1 MLSPVRSEWVRKRT
15 SPVVTQMHYARQGI
29 ITEEM
34 EFVAKRENLAPEVV
48 RSEVAR
54 GRMIIPANIRHVE
67 LEPLCIGIA
76 ARCKI
81 NANIGNS
88 ATTSNIAQELEKL
101 QAAVKYGADT
111 VMDLS
116 SGGDIHEI
124 REAILRNSRVPV
136 GTVPIYEA
144 ISRVKHVR
152 DLTPSLMLEVIEE
165 QAEQGVDYMTIHA
178 GVRREFIP
186 LTSKRITGIV
196 SRGGAIM
203 AQWSVENNQENFLY
217 THFADICKLF
227 QRYDV
232 AFSLG
237 DGLRPGCVADASDE
251 AQFAELKTLGELTL
265 KAWEYDVQVMI
276 EGPGHIP
283 MDQIKLQVDKEMEL
297 CHEAPFYTLG
307 PLVTDIAPGYDH
319 ITSAIGAAMIGWH
332 GASMLCYVTPKEHL
346 GLPDK
351 EDVRQGIIAYKIA
364 AHAADLARH
373 RPGARDRDDAISYA
387 RFLFDWN
394 KQFELSLDPEAARAM
409 HDETL
414 HDEYY
419 KQAAF
424 CSMCGPKFCSMNTT
438 QLLEKDLGRDQA
450 AREQKFAELLS
461 KVQS

>member
-1 MLSPVRSEWVRKRT
+1 MRPPIRSECVRRRMG
-15 SPVVTQMHYARQGI
+15 PVVTQMHYARQGQ

-34 EFVAKRENLAPEVV
+34 EFVAQRENLPAETI
-48 RSEVAR
+48 RAEVAR
-54 GRMIIPANIRHVE
+54 GRMIIPANLRHLE
-67 LEPLCIGIA
+67 LEPMAIGIA
-76 ARCKI
+76 SRCKI

-88 ATTSNIAQELEKL
+88 AAASNIDQEVEKL
-101 QAAVKYGADT
+101 RTAVKYGADT

-116 SGGDIHEI
+116 TGGAIHEI
-124 REAILRNSRVPV
+124 REAVIRTSPVPI

-144 ISRVKHVR
+144 ISRVTHVR

-178 GVRREFIP
+178 GVLREHLP
-186 LTSKRITGIV
+186 LTRRRITGIV
-196 SRGGAIM
+196 SRGGALM
-203 AQWSVENNQENFLY
+203 AQWCVENNEENFLY
-217 THFADICKLF
+217 THFADICRIF
-227 QRYDV
+227 QKYDV
-232 AFSLG
+232 SFSLG
-237 DGLRPGCVADASDE
+237 DGLRPGCIADASDA
-251 AQFAELKTLGELTL
+251 AQFAELQVLGELTQ

-283 MDQIKLQVDKEMEL
+283 MDQIKLQVDKEIEM

-307 PLVTDIAPGYDH
+307 PLVTDIAPGFDH

-346 GLPDK
+346 GLPNR
-351 EDVRQGIIAYKIA
+351 EDVHQGIIAYKIA

-373 RPGARDRDDAISYA
+373 RAGARDRDDAISYA

-394 KQFELSLDPEAARAM
+394 KQFELSLDPDTARSM

-414 HDEYY
+414 ADDYY
-419 KQAAF
+419 KDAAF

-438 QLLEKDLGRDQA
+438 QVMEKHLGFDQKE
-450 AREQKFAELLS
+450 REEKFAELLS
-461 KVQS
+461 RVEG